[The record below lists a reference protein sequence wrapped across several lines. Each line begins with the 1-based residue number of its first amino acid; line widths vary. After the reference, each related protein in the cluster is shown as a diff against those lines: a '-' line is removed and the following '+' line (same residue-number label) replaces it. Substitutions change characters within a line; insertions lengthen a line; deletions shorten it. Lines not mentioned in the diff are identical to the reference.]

1 MYKKVH
7 CYYSFTSTLSSM
19 YCYIQELVFLYEE
32 VENSCVRLS
41 KGSRRLGKRNCV
53 GDNAALGRF
62 FLFTKATKASCLIAL
77 QQVLRPS
84 PQYRSEQCIHT
95 RLASFQGGLIVQHL
109 RFKEYSLVPLCTNNP
124 SLLLFPSPKC
134 RFGHGS
140 DFAKLASNEQEEQ
153 VDYVLGVSLQ
163 TKEGSC
169 IESSFLYL
177 S

>member
-1 MYKKVH
+1 VDLTVTHPLFHLPYIH
-7 CYYSFTSTLSSM
+7 CSTSSQRT
-19 YCYIQELVFLYEE
+19 
-32 VENSCVRLS
+32 
-41 KGSRRLGKRNCV
+41 
-53 GDNAALGRF
+53 
-62 FLFTKATKASCLIAL
+62 TKASCLIAL